1 MITGASEGIGRCYA
15 LELAKAGYNLKI
27 CARSVDKLERV
38 AEEAKQINPE
48 IQTEVVRLDVMNAKP
63 SEYSNLFNDG

>member
-38 AEEAKQINPE
+38 AEEAKHINPD
-48 IQTEVVRLDVMNAKP
+48 IQTEVVRLDVMNAQP